1 MGIEVRTP
9 WPMSDLPTMT
19 VTISSGVMRIQALGA
34 RPSMVLTGLP
44 WAAESGVMQ
53 ERTASPSR
61 WTVQAPQRAMPQPYL
76 VPVSPS
82 ESRSTQRSGVSGLA
96 FAVYSRWFTLSV
108 AIDRVSSLP
117 SDWAKAQDRKGLGS
131 GP

>member
-1 MGIEVRTP
+1 MMYVEVSLLFFFQAEDGIRDTSVTGVQTCA
-9 WPMSDLPTMT
+9 LP
-19 VTISSGVMRIQALGA
+19 IS
-34 RPSMVLTGLP
+34 LP

-108 AIDRVSSLP
+108 AIDGVSSLP
-117 SDWAKAQDRKGLGS
+117 SDWAKARDRKGLGS